1 MSGLQGARVPASRVL
16 LVAAFGAFLAFL
28 DATIVNVAF
37 PSIRESFPG
46 TSIGGLSWVLNAYN
60 IVFAAFLIVFG
71 RLTDLVG
78 RRRVFVAGV
87 VVFTGASALCG
98 LAPSVDLL
106 VAARVLQ
113 ALGAAMLVP
122 ASLALVVA
130 AFPEDRRAHA
140 IGLWGATA
148 AVAAGLGP
156 PLGGALVE
164 LGGWRWAF
172 WVNIPFGVVAAWVAR
187 RQLVESRA
195 PGVRSMP
202 DLRGAALLAG
212 GLGVLNLGIVKGSD
226 WGWSSLV
233 IVGSFV
239 AAAVLIALFALSSRV
254 HRSPLIDPALL
265 RIPSFTI
272 ASTATIVGGLGFYAY
287 LLTNI
292 LWLQY
297 VWDYS
302 VLRAGLALV
311 PGALVAAVVAAR
323 LGPLADRYGYRPFVV
338 PGALVWAAAY
348 LWYHQ
353 QVGLTPA
360 FWSEWLP
367 GQVLSGIGV
376 GATLPLLGSAAL
388 AAVPGG
394 RYATASA
401 VMSSARQLG
410 GVLGIAIL
418 VVILGEPTPATAVAA
433 FRDGWVLS
441 ICAFLGVAVLSVP
454 LGRLQ
459 PVSEDDALDDFR
471 PARVH
476 APLASLPAVAL
487 RTALPADL
495 TDLSGVPLLGALPGD
510 ARHRL
515 EASSRLVHVPAG
527 DLLLRAGD
535 PPGSAYVVRRGRLAV
550 EVGGQFTRELGPG
563 DVLGEL
569 ALLTG
574 QGRSADVRARRDST
588 VLEVP
593 REAFEEMVDHDAAAA
608 RVVLTQVADRLRT
621 AGGPQASERPLQPA
635 VVAVVGLHRGAHAVA
650 VAEEIARRLALHHRT
665 VRLDTVD
672 AHGLDRAEQEHDR
685 VVLVAA
691 SADGAPARAWQE
703 FCLRQADAVVLV
715 SGAGE
720 DPPREPI
727 TPTPGRQPDVV
738 LVGPDPGPE
747 RRAAWVAATDAWQ
760 LTQVDGDLRAGLRPV
775 ADRLAG
781 RSLGLALAGGGA
793 RAFAHIGVLRELAD
807 AGLHVDRLTG
817 SSVGAII
824 AALHAAGYGGED
836 LEELCYAEFVR
847 RRPFSDWRL
856 PSHSLAKGHRMAD
869 GLRRALGDA
878 VFEGLPRQL
887 HTVSTDLV
895 TRSRQVHRRGILTEA
910 VNASARLPVL
920 FAPIPDDGG
929 RLLVDGG
936 VLDNL
941 PVDLLTERDEGP
953 VVAVNIAMGGGGGGG
968 GRSRSGRPRVPALGE
983 TLLRTMMIGSGGAV
997 AAAQAAGA
1005 WVVTPPTLGVGLLE
1019 FHQFDRMVAAG
1030 RAAARALLEEAGGDL
1045 YGRLGAAV
1053 PVQRA
1058 GSNGVAPSPGVATS
1072 AAPAY
1077 VEQHALLRDEHL

>member
-1 MSGLQGARVPASRVL
+1 VL
-16 LVAAFGAFLAFL
+16 LVAACGAFLAFL

-78 RRRVFVAGV
+78 RRRAFAGGVLLFTVASV
-87 VVFTGASALCG
+87 LCG
-98 LAPSVDLL
+98 AAPTVGLL

-113 ALGAAMLVP
+113 ALGAALLVP
-122 ASLALVVA
+122 ASLALVVEA
-130 AFPEDRRAHA
+130 YPEERRAHA

-156 PLGGALVE
+156 PLGGAVVE

-172 WVNIPFGVVAAWVAR
+172 FANIPFGVIALLATR

-195 PGVRSMP
+195 PGVRRLP
-202 DLRGAALLAG
+202 DVRGAALLAG
-212 GLGVLNLGIVKGSD
+212 GLALLDLALVKGTD
-226 WGWSSLV
+226 WGWESVAVL
-233 IVGSFV
+233 GSF
-239 AAAVLIALFALSSRV
+239 AATAVLLVLFVVSSRA
-254 HRSPLIDPALL
+254 HRSPLLDPALL
-265 RIPSFTI
+265 RIPSFSI
-272 ASTATIVGGLGFYAY
+272 GSAATVVAGLGFYAY

-338 PGALVWAAAY
+338 PGALVWAGAY

-353 QVGLTPA
+353 QVGLEPA
-360 FWSEWLP
+360 FWSQWLP

-376 GATLPLLGSAAL
+376 GATLPLLGSATL

-410 GVLGIAIL
+410 GVLGIAVL
-418 VVILGEPTPATAVAA
+418 VVIIGDPTPASAVAA
-433 FRDGWVLS
+433 FRDGWMLS
-441 ICAFLGVAVLSVP
+441 VWAFLAVAVLALP
-454 LGRLQ
+454 LGKVQ
-459 PVSEDDALDDFR
+459 AVDETDVGDESAPV
-471 PARVH
+471 RVH
-476 APLASLPAVAL
+476 PPIIASADEAPLAGTS
-487 RTALPADL
+487 ADL
-495 TDLSGVPLLGALPGD
+495 TDRSDVPLIGALPAG
-510 ARHRL
+510 ARRRL
-515 EASSRLVHVPAG
+515 EDAARIVHVPAG
-527 DLLLRAGD
+527 ELLLRAGD
-535 PPGSAYVVRRGRLAV
+535 PPGSAYVVRRGRLGV
-550 EVGGQFTRELGPG
+550 EVDGRFVRELGPG
-563 DVLGEL
+563 AVLGAL

-574 QGRSADVRARRDST
+574 EERSADVRARRDST

-593 REAFEEMVDHDAAAA
+593 RAAFADLLETDGFAT
-608 RVVLTQVADRLRT
+608 RVVLAQIAERLRT
-621 AGGPQASERPLQPA
+621 AGGSKDASRDPQPG
-635 VVAVVGLHRGAHAVA
+635 VIAVVGLHRGANAALVAAVL
-650 VAEEIARRLALHHRT
+650 ERRLAVHHR
-665 VRLDTVD
+665 VVSLEHAD
-672 AHGLDRAEQEHDR
+672 AEQLDRAERDNDR

-691 SADGAPARAWQE
+691 SSDGGPARAWRD

-715 SGAGE
+715 AHADE
-720 DPPREPI
+720 EPPSTPVE
-727 TPTPGRQPDVV
+727 PTPSRQPDVV
-738 LVGPDPGPE
+738 LLGSVHDPD
-747 RRAAWVAATDAWQ
+747 RRAAWVDAVDAWQ
-760 LTQVDGDLRAGLRPV
+760 LTVADGDVVAALRPV

-793 RAFAHIGVLRELAD
+793 RAFAHVGVLRELAD
-807 AGLHVDRLTG
+807 AGLHVDRLAG
-817 SSVGAII
+817 SSIGAII
-824 AALHAAGYGGED
+824 AAMHAVGHDDEA
-836 LEELCYAEFVR
+836 LEEVAYAEFVR
-847 RRPFSDWRL
+847 HRPFSDWRL
-856 PSHSLAKGHRMAD
+856 PMHSLAHGRRMAD
-869 GLRRALGDA
+869 GLARVFGDT
-878 VFEGLPRQL
+878 VFEGLGRQL

-895 TRSRQVHRRGILTEA
+895 TRTRQVHRRGHVARA

-920 FAPIPDDGG
+920 FAPIPDDDG

-953 VVAVNIAMGGGGGGG
+953 VVAVNISMGGSGGNGA
-968 GRSRSGRPRVPALGE
+968 RRTGRPRVPALGE

-997 AAAQAAGA
+997 AAARAEGA
-1005 WVVTPPTLGVGLLE
+1005 WVVTPATLGVGLLE
-1019 FHQFDRMVAAG
+1019 FHQLDRMIEAG
-1030 RAAARALLEEAGGDL
+1030 RAAARALLDEAGGDL
-1045 YGRLGAAV
+1045 SGRLSRAV
-1053 PVQRA
+1053 PSQREA
-1058 GSNGVAPSPGVATS
+1058 SQIGGPEAVVDGSGGPT
-1072 AAPAY
+1072 Y
-1077 VEQHALLRDEHL
+1077 VEDHAFLSDDHV

>member
-1 MSGLQGARVPASRVL
+1 MAGMQSARVPASRVL

-46 TSIGGLSWVLNAYN
+46 TSIGGLSWVLNGYN

-71 RLTDLVG
+71 RLTDLLG
-78 RRRVFVAGV
+78 RRRAFIAGV
-87 VVFTGASALCG
+87 VLFTVASALCG
-98 LAPSVDLL
+98 AAPSLELL

-113 ALGAAMLVP
+113 ALGAALLVP
-122 ASLALVVA
+122 ASLALVVE
-130 AFPEDRRAHA
+130 AFPEERRAHA

-156 PLGGALVE
+156 PMGGALVE

-172 WVNIPFGVVAAWVAR
+172 LVNIPFGLAAVWVAR

-195 PGVRSMP
+195 PGVRRIP

-212 GLGVLNLGIVKGSD
+212 GLAALNVAIVKGND
-226 WGWSSLV
+226 WGWGSANVLAALAATVLLLV
-233 IVGSFV
+233 
-239 AAAVLIALFALSSRV
+239 LFALSSRV
-254 HRSPLIDPALL
+254 HRSPLLDPALL
-265 RIPSFTI
+265 RIPSFSI
-272 ASTATIVGGLGFYAY
+272 ACGATVVAGLGFYAY

-302 VLRAGLALV
+302 VLEAGLALV

-338 PGALVWAAAY
+338 PGALVWAGAY

-353 QVGLTPA
+353 LVGTEPA

-418 VVILGEPTPATAVAA
+418 VVVVDNPTPATAVPA

-441 ICAFLGVAVLSVP
+441 IGAFLVVAVLSLP
-454 LGRLQ
+454 LGRLHS
-459 PVSEDDALDDFR
+459 VTERADVDDER
-471 PARVH
+471 PASVH
-476 APLASLPAVAL
+476 APTLAASRTGAAVSDDA
-487 RTALPADL
+487 P
-495 TDLSGVPLLGALPGD
+495 TDLSDVPLLATLPD
-510 ARHRL
+510 VARHRL
-515 EASSRLVHVPAG
+515 QEASRLVVVPAG
-527 DLLLRAGD
+527 TWLIQAGD
-535 PPGSAYVVRRGRLAV
+535 PPGSAYVVRQGRLV
-550 EVGGQFTRELGPG
+550 IEIGGRVIRELGPG
-563 DVLGEL
+563 EVIGEL

-574 QGRSADVRARRDST
+574 EPRSASVRARRDST
-588 VLEVP
+588 VLEIP
-593 REAFEEMVDHDAAAA
+593 RPAFEDVLASDTAAS
-608 RVVLTQVADRLRT
+608 RVILTQIAERLRT
-621 AGGPQASERPLQPA
+621 AGGTSTEQSSPQPT
-635 VVAVVGLHRGAHAVA
+635 VVAVVGMQPGSGAADVA
-650 VAEEIARRLALHHRT
+650 HLLGARLALHLR
-665 VRLDTVD
+665 VAAPGVVD
-672 AHGLDRAEQEHDR
+672 PQGLDRAERHHDR
-685 VVLVAA
+685 VMLV
-691 SADGAPARAWQE
+691 ADGAAAGTDHAWRD

-715 SGAGE
+715 AQADAPPPI
-720 DPPREPI
+720 DPPAPA
-727 TPTPGRQPDVV
+727 PGRSPDLV
-738 LVGPDPGPE
+738 LLGRSVGPD
-747 RRAAWVAATDAWQ
+747 RRAAWVAVTDAWQ
-760 LTQVDGDLRAGLRPV
+760 LTVVDGDLAAALRPL

-781 RSLGLALAGGGA
+781 RSLGLTLAGGGA
-793 RAFAHIGVLRELAD
+793 RAFAHVGVLRELED
-807 AGLHVDRLTG
+807 AGLYVDRVAG
-817 SSVGAII
+817 SSIGAVI
-824 AALHAAGYGGED
+824 AAVHASGRDGDA

-847 RRPFSDWRL
+847 RRPFSDWTL
-856 PSHSLAKGHRMAD
+856 PTTSLARGRRMRD
-869 GLRRALGDA
+869 GLVRAFGDS

-887 HTVSTDLV
+887 HSVSTDLV
-895 TRSRQVHRRGILTEA
+895 TRTRQVHRRGSVVDA
-910 VNASARLPVL
+910 VNASAHLPVL
-920 FAPIPDDGG
+920 LPPIPDDSG

-936 VLDNL
+936 VLDNV

-953 VVAVNIAMGGGGGGG
+953 VVAVNISMGGSGGGG
-968 GRSRSGRPRVPALGE
+968 GRSRTGRPRVPALGE

-997 AAAQAAGA
+997 AAARAHGA

-1019 FHQFDRMVAAG
+1019 FHQLDRMVEAG
-1030 RAAARALLEEAGGDL
+1030 RTAARALLEQAGGDL
-1045 YGRLGAAV
+1045 VGPRAEIEPESTDPV
-1053 PVQRA
+1053 PPV
-1058 GSNGVAPSPGVATS
+1058 PGPGPVP
-1072 AAPAY
+1072 APA
-1077 VEQHALLRDEHL
+1077 EA